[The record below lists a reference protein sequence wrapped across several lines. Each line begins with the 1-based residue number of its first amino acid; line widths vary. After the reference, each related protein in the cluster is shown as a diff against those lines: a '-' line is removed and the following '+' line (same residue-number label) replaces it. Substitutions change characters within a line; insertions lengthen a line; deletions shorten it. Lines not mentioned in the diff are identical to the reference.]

1 MIVTC
6 EHCKVSKGEQEDMTL
21 ISNKRL
27 KEHYKF
33 ADVLSPSADKLMCDD
48 CYTELRYY
56 IADELDNL
64 LSEVA
69 I

>member
-6 EHCKVSKGEQEDMTL
+6 EHCKVNKDIEEDMTL
-21 ISNKRL
+21 ISSKRL

-33 ADVLSPSADKLMCDD
+33 ADVLLPYADKLMCDD

-56 IADELDNL
+56 IADELDIQ

>member
-6 EHCKVSKGEQEDMTL
+6 ENCKVNKDIEEDMTL

-33 ADVLSPSADKLMCDD
+33 ADVLSPYADKLMCDD

-56 IADELDNL
+56 IADELDIQ

>member
-1 MIVTC
+1 MIATC
-6 EHCKVSKGEQEDMTL
+6 EHCKSNKDIKEDMTL
-21 ISNKRL
+21 ISSKRL
-27 KEHYKF
+27 KELYKF
-33 ADVLSPSADKLMCDD
+33 ADVLLPYADKLMCDD

-56 IADELDNL
+56 IADELDIQ

>member
-6 EHCKVSKGEQEDMTL
+6 EHCKVNKDIEEDMTL

-27 KEHYKF
+27 KEHYEF
-33 ADVLSPSADKLMCDD
+33 ADVLSPYADKLMCDD

-56 IADELDNL
+56 IADELDIQ
-64 LSEVA
+64 LSEVE